1 MVRTDVEE
9 SKHHMPFVPR
19 ACPLLEA
26 GWSVSAVSNNLHF
39 AVTADF
45 VVLQLSSPIM
55 ELSAAKAPSAA
66 ADASEI
72 EIKKEMKKEPLSSKA
87 PEKPMHEVSSGN
99 ALLSSETILRTNK
112 RGERRRRRCQVAFS
126 YLPQNDDE
134 LELKVGDII
143 EVVGEVEE
151 GWWEG
156 VLNGKTGMFPSNF
169 IKELSGE
176 SDDLG
181 ISQDDQLSKSS
192 LRETTGSESDGGDS
206 SSTKSE
212 GANGTVA
219 TAAIQPKKVKG
230 VGFGDIF
237 KDKPIKLRPRSIEVE
252 NDFLPVEKTIGKKLP
267 PTAATPDSSK
277 PEMDSRTKAK
287 DYCKVIFPYE
297 AQNDDEL
304 TIKEGDIVTLINKDC
319 IDVGWWEGEL
329 NGRRGVFPDNFVKL
343 LPPDFEKEGN
353 RPKKPPPPSAP
364 VIKQGAGTTE
374 RKHEI
379 KKIPPERPETLP
391 NRTEEKERPER
402 EPKLDLQ
409 KPSVPAIPPK
419 KPRPPKTNSLSRPGA
434 LPPRRPERPVGPLTH
449 TRGDGA
455 KIDLVGSSIPG
466 MLDKDLSDRSNDI
479 DLEGFD
485 SVVSSTEKLSHPT
498 TSRPKATGRRPPSQS
513 LTSSSLSSPDIFDS
527 PSPEEDKEEH
537 VSLAHRGVDASKK
550 ASKTVTISQ
559 VSDNKASLPPKPG
572 TMAAGGG
579 GPAPLSSAA
588 SSPLSS
594 SLGTVGHRANSP
606 SLFGMEGKPKM
617 EPVASSQAA
626 MEELRT
632 QVRELRSII
641 ETMKDQQKREIKQLL
656 SELDEEKKIR
666 LRLQMEV
673 NDIKKALQSK

>member
-1 MVRTDVEE
+1 
-9 SKHHMPFVPR
+9 
-19 ACPLLEA
+19 
-26 GWSVSAVSNNLHF
+26 
-39 AVTADF
+39 
-45 VVLQLSSPIM
+45 M
-55 ELSAAKAPSAA
+55 EVSAAKAPSAA
-66 ADASEI
+66 DLSEI
-72 EIKKEMKKEPLSSKA
+72 EIKKEMKKDPLTNKA
-87 PEKPMHEVSSGN
+87 PEKPMHEVPSGN
-99 ALLSSETILRTNK
+99 SLLSSETILRTNK

-176 SDDLG
+176 SDELG
-181 ISQDDQLSKSS
+181 ISQDEQLSKSS

-267 PTAATPDSSK
+267 ATTATPDSSK
-277 PEMDSRTKAK
+277 TEMDSRTKSK

-374 RKHEI
+374 RKHEL
-379 KKIPPERPETLP
+379 KKIPPERPEMLP

-449 TRGDGA
+449 TRGDGP
-455 KIDLVGSSIPG
+455 KIDLAGSSLSGI
-466 MLDKDLSDRSNDI
+466 LDKDLSDRSNDI

-537 VSLAHRGVDASKK
+537 ISLAHRGVDASKK
-550 ASKTVTISQ
+550 TSKTVTISQ

-588 SSPLSS
+588 PSPLSS
-594 SLGTVGHRANSP
+594 SLGTAGHRANSP
-606 SLFGMEGKPKM
+606 SLFSTEGKPKM
-617 EPVASSQAA
+617 EPAASSQAA
-626 MEELRT
+626 VEELRT

-641 ETMKDQQKREIKQLL
+641 ENMKDQQKREIKQLL

>member
-1 MVRTDVEE
+1 MVEAIVEFDYQAQHDDE
-9 SKHHMPFVPR
+9 LTISVGEIITNIRKEDGGWWEGQINGRRGLFPDNFVR
-19 ACPLLEA
+19 
-26 GWSVSAVSNNLHF
+26 
-39 AVTADF
+39 
-45 VVLQLSSPIM
+45 
-55 ELSAAKAPSAA
+55 
-66 ADASEI
+66 
-72 EIKKEMKKEPLSSKA
+72 EIKKEMKKDPLSSKA

-99 ALLSSETILRTNK
+99 ALLSSEAILRTNK

-176 SDDLG
+176 SDDLS
-181 ISQDDQLSKSS
+181 ISQDEQLSKSRPEALLPPVSPLPFPAHGAKGKTTFEGTILYRAAPGKTEGHRRYYS

-237 KDKPIKLRPRSIEVE
+237 KDKAIKLRPRSTEVE

-267 PTAATPDSSK
+267 PAIATADSSK
-277 PEMDSRTKAK
+277 TEMDSRTKTK

-449 TRGDGA
+449 TRGDGP
-455 KIDLVGSSIPG
+455 KIDLVGSSLSGI
-466 MLDKDLSDRSNDI
+466 LDKDLSDRSNDI

-513 LTSSSLSSPDIFDS
+513 LTS
-527 PSPEEDKEEH
+527 
-537 VSLAHRGVDASKK
+537 
-550 ASKTVTISQ
+550 
-559 VSDNKASLPPKPG
+559 VSDNKAPLPPKPG
-572 TMAAGGG
+572 TMATGGSG
-579 GPAPLSSAA
+579 GPATLSSAA
-588 SSPLSS
+588 PAPLSS
-594 SLGTVGHRANSP
+594 SLGTAGHRANSP
-606 SLFGMEGKPKM
+606 SLFGTEVKPKM

-626 MEELRT
+626 LEELRT

>member
-1 MVRTDVEE
+1 
-9 SKHHMPFVPR
+9 
-19 ACPLLEA
+19 
-26 GWSVSAVSNNLHF
+26 
-39 AVTADF
+39 
-45 VVLQLSSPIM
+45 M
-55 ELSAAKAPSAA
+55 EVSAAKALSAA
-66 ADASEI
+66 DLSES
-72 EIKKEMKKEPLSSKA
+72 EIKKDMKKDPLSNKA
-87 PEKPMHEVSSGN
+87 PEKPMHDVSSGN
-99 ALLSSETILRTNK
+99 SLLSSETILRTNK

-176 SDDLG
+176 SDELG
-181 ISQDDQLSKSS
+181 ISQDEQMSKSS

-212 GANGTVA
+212 GANGTMA

-267 PTAATPDSSK
+267 SATVTPDPSK
-277 PEMDSRTKAK
+277 TEMDSRTKSK

-343 LPPDFEKEGN
+343 LPPDFDKEGN

-374 RKHEI
+374 RKHEL

-402 EPKLDLQ
+402 ESKLDLQ

-449 TRGDGA
+449 TRGDGP
-455 KIDLVGSSIPG
+455 KIELTGSTLASI
-466 MLDKDLSDRSNDI
+466 LDKDLSDRNNDI

-537 VSLAHRGVDASKK
+537 ISLAHRGVDVSKK
-550 ASKTVTISQ
+550 TSKTVTISQ

-579 GPAPLSSAA
+579 GPASLSSVA

-594 SLGTVGHRANSP
+594 SLGTAGHRANSP
-606 SLFGMEGKPKM
+606 SLFSTEGKPKM

-626 MEELRT
+626 VEELRT

>member
-1 MVRTDVEE
+1 M
-9 SKHHMPFVPR
+9 
-19 ACPLLEA
+19 
-26 GWSVSAVSNNLHF
+26 
-39 AVTADF
+39 
-45 VVLQLSSPIM
+45 
-55 ELSAAKAPSAA
+55 
-66 ADASEI
+66 
-72 EIKKEMKKEPLSSKA
+72 
-87 PEKPMHEVSSGN
+87 
-99 ALLSSETILRTNK
+99 
-112 RGERRRRRCQVAFS
+112 
-126 YLPQNDDE
+126 
-134 LELKVGDII
+134 
-143 EVVGEVEE
+143 
-151 GWWEG
+151 
-156 VLNGKTGMFPSNF
+156 
-169 IKELSGE
+169 
-176 SDDLG
+176 
-181 ISQDDQLSKSS
+181 
-192 LRETTGSESDGGDS
+192 
-206 SSTKSE
+206 
-212 GANGTVA
+212 
-219 TAAIQPKKVKG
+219 
-230 VGFGDIF
+230 GFGDIF

-402 EPKLDLQ
+402 EPKLDLP

-537 VSLAHRGVDASKK
+537 VLLAHRGVDASKK
-550 ASKTVTISQ
+550 TSKTVTISQ

-606 SLFGMEGKPKM
+606 SLFGTEGKPKM

>member
-1 MVRTDVEE
+1 
-9 SKHHMPFVPR
+9 
-19 ACPLLEA
+19 
-26 GWSVSAVSNNLHF
+26 
-39 AVTADF
+39 
-45 VVLQLSSPIM
+45 
-55 ELSAAKAPSAA
+55 
-66 ADASEI
+66 
-72 EIKKEMKKEPLSSKA
+72 MKKDPLSGKA
-87 PEKPMHEVSSGN
+87 PEKPMHEVSSGS

-181 ISQDDQLSKSS
+181 ISQDEQLSKSRPEALLPPASLLPFPAHGAKGKTTFEGTILYRAAPGKTEGHRRYYS

-267 PTAATPDSSK
+267 PTTSTPDSSK
-277 PEMDSRTKAK
+277 PEMDGRTKTK

-364 VIKQGAGTTE
+364 VIKQGA
-374 RKHEI
+374 
-379 KKIPPERPETLP
+379 
-391 NRTEEKERPER
+391 ERPER

-419 KPRPPKTNSLSRPGA
+419 KPRPPKANSLSRPGA

-449 TRGDGA
+449 TRGDGP
-455 KIDLVGSSIPG
+455 KIDLVGSSISG
-466 MLDKDLSDRSNDI
+466 ILDKDLSDRSNDI

-537 VSLAHRGVDASKK
+537 VSLAHRGVEASKK
-550 ASKTVTISQ
+550 TSKTVTISQ

-579 GPAPLSSAA
+579 GGPAPLSSAT

-594 SLGTVGHRANSP
+594 SLGTAGHRANSP
-606 SLFGMEGKPKM
+606 SLFGSEGKPKM
-617 EPVASSQAA
+617 EPTASSQAA
-626 MEELRT
+626 VEELRT

>member
-1 MVRTDVEE
+1 M
-9 SKHHMPFVPR
+9 
-19 ACPLLEA
+19 LL
-26 GWSVSAVSNNLHF
+26 
-39 AVTADF
+39 
-45 VVLQLSSPIM
+45 
-55 ELSAAKAPSAA
+55 K
-66 ADASEI
+66 

>member
-1 MVRTDVEE
+1 
-9 SKHHMPFVPR
+9 
-19 ACPLLEA
+19 
-26 GWSVSAVSNNLHF
+26 
-39 AVTADF
+39 
-45 VVLQLSSPIM
+45 M
-55 ELSAAKAPSAA
+55 ELSAAKAPSAV
-66 ADASEI
+66 DASEI
-72 EIKKEMKKEPLSSKA
+72 EIKKEMKKDPLSSKT
-87 PEKPMHEVSSGN
+87 PEKPMHEMSSGN

-176 SDDLG
+176 SDDLS
-181 ISQDDQLSKSS
+181 ISQDEQLSKSRPEALLPPASLLPFPAHGAKGKTTFEGTILYRAAPGKTEGHRRYYS

-267 PTAATPDSSK
+267 PATATQDSSK
-277 PEMDSRTKAK
+277 TEMDSRTKTK

-391 NRTEEKERPER
+391 NRTEEKERPDR

-455 KIDLVGSSIPG
+455 KIDLVGSSLSGI
-466 MLDKDLSDRSNDI
+466 LDKDLSDRSNDI

-513 LTSSSLSSPDIFDS
+513 LTS
-527 PSPEEDKEEH
+527 
-537 VSLAHRGVDASKK
+537 
-550 ASKTVTISQ
+550 
-559 VSDNKASLPPKPG
+559 VSDNKAPLPPKPG

-579 GPAPLSSAA
+579 GGPATLSTVVPA
-588 SSPLSS
+588 PLSS
-594 SLGTVGHRANSP
+594 SLGTAGHRANSP
-606 SLFGMEGKPKM
+606 SLFGTEGKPKM
-617 EPVASSQAA
+617 EPVAISQAA
-626 MEELRT
+626 LEELRT

>member
-1 MVRTDVEE
+1 
-9 SKHHMPFVPR
+9 
-19 ACPLLEA
+19 
-26 GWSVSAVSNNLHF
+26 
-39 AVTADF
+39 
-45 VVLQLSSPIM
+45 M
-55 ELSAAKAPSAA
+55 EVSAAKALSAT
-66 ADASEI
+66 DLSES
-72 EIKKEMKKEPLSSKA
+72 EIKKDMKKDPLSNKA
-87 PEKPMHEVSSGN
+87 PEKPMHDVSSGN
-99 ALLSSETILRTNK
+99 SLLSSETILRTNK

-176 SDDLG
+176 SDELG
-181 ISQDDQLSKSS
+181 ISQDEQMSKSS

-212 GANGTVA
+212 GANGTMA

-267 PTAATPDSSK
+267 SATVTPDPSK
-277 PEMDSRTKAK
+277 TEMDSRTKSK

-343 LPPDFEKEGN
+343 LPPDFDKEGN

-374 RKHEI
+374 RKHEL

-419 KPRPPKTNSLSRPGA
+419 KPRPPKTNSLNRPGA

-449 TRGDGA
+449 TRGDGP
-455 KIDLVGSSIPG
+455 KIELTGSTLASI
-466 MLDKDLSDRSNDI
+466 LDKDLSDRNNDI

-537 VSLAHRGVDASKK
+537 ISLAHRGVDVSKK
-550 ASKTVTISQ
+550 TSKTVTISQ

-579 GPAPLSSAA
+579 GPASLSSVA

-594 SLGTVGHRANSP
+594 SLGTAGHRANSP
-606 SLFGMEGKPKM
+606 SLFSTEGKPKM

-626 MEELRT
+626 VEELRT

>member
-1 MVRTDVEE
+1 VDSQT
-9 SKHHMPFVPR
+9 
-19 ACPLLEA
+19 
-26 GWSVSAVSNNLHF
+26 
-39 AVTADF
+39 
-45 VVLQLSSPIM
+45 
-55 ELSAAKAPSAA
+55 
-66 ADASEI
+66 
-72 EIKKEMKKEPLSSKA
+72 
-87 PEKPMHEVSSGN
+87 EKINIQIP
-99 ALLSSETILRTNK
+99 
-112 RGERRRRRCQVAFS
+112 
-126 YLPQNDDE
+126 
-134 LELKVGDII
+134 
-143 EVVGEVEE
+143 
-151 GWWEG
+151 
-156 VLNGKTGMFPSNF
+156 NG
-169 IKELSGE
+169 I
-176 SDDLG
+176 
-181 ISQDDQLSKSS
+181 
-192 LRETTGSESDGGDS
+192 
-206 SSTKSE
+206 
-212 GANGTVA
+212 
-219 TAAIQPKKVKG
+219 
-230 VGFGDIF
+230 
-237 KDKPIKLRPRSIEVE
+237 
-252 NDFLPVEKTIGKKLP
+252 
-267 PTAATPDSSK
+267 
-277 PEMDSRTKAK
+277 

-402 EPKLDLQ
+402 EPKLDLP

-527 PSPEEDKEEH
+527 PSPEEDKERT
-537 VSLAHRGVDASKK
+537 LDASKK
-550 ASKTVTISQ
+550 TSKTVTISQ
-559 VSDNKASLPPKPG
+559 VSEACGLPSSLPPMSLIPPCLSLPSSCWALTLKKSSSFSFLSQPSIAKG
-572 TMAAGGG
+572 VLNLQAMPLTSLQLPSCLDQNSLSLAPAISSLSFALSTSGSPPG
-579 GPAPLSSAA
+579 GPLLVWLHPLSHSPSQPQE
-588 SSPLSS
+588 SSPLSPP
-594 SLGTVGHRANSP
+594 LPILQPKQIERNAMDGRLNMVRVA
-606 SLFGMEGKPKM
+606 KPLKLIYISRVIPAKT
-617 EPVASSQAA
+617 PVTFP
-626 MEELRT
+626 EEINKLILRFT
-632 QVRELRSII
+632 Q
-641 ETMKDQQKREIKQLL
+641 TWKYWQ
-656 SELDEEKKIR
+656 
-666 LRLQMEV
+666 
-673 NDIKKALQSK
+673 

>member
-1 MVRTDVEE
+1 MEFDYQAQHDDELTISVGEIITNIRKEDGGWWEGQINGRRGLFPDNFVR
-9 SKHHMPFVPR
+9 
-19 ACPLLEA
+19 
-26 GWSVSAVSNNLHF
+26 
-39 AVTADF
+39 
-45 VVLQLSSPIM
+45 
-55 ELSAAKAPSAA
+55 
-66 ADASEI
+66 
-72 EIKKEMKKEPLSSKA
+72 EIKKEMKKDPLSSKA
-87 PEKPMHEVSSGN
+87 PEKPMHEASSGN

-181 ISQDDQLSKSS
+181 ISQDEQLSKSS

-267 PTAATPDSSK
+267 PTTVTPDASK
-277 PEMDSRTKAK
+277 TEMDSRTKAK

-329 NGRRGVFPDNFVKL
+329 SGRRGVFPDNFVKL
-343 LPPDFEKEGN
+343 LPPDFEREGN

-374 RKHEI
+374 RKHEM

-449 TRGDGA
+449 SRVDGP
-455 KIDLVGSSIPG
+455 KIDLVGSSVSSI
-466 MLDKDLSDRSNDI
+466 LDKDLSDRSNDI

-550 ASKTVTISQ
+550 TSKTVTISQ
-559 VSDNKASLPPKPG
+559 VSENKASLPPKPG
-572 TMAAGGG
+572 PMATGGG

-588 SSPLSS
+588 PSPLSS
-594 SLGTVGHRANSP
+594 SLGTAGHRANSP
-606 SLFGMEGKPKM
+606 SLFGAEGKPKM

-626 MEELRT
+626 VEELRT

>member
-1 MVRTDVEE
+1 
-9 SKHHMPFVPR
+9 
-19 ACPLLEA
+19 
-26 GWSVSAVSNNLHF
+26 
-39 AVTADF
+39 
-45 VVLQLSSPIM
+45 M
-55 ELSAAKAPSAA
+55 ELSAATAPGT
-66 ADASEI
+66 ADASET
-72 EIKKEMKKEPLSSKA
+72 EIKKEMKKDPLSGKA
-87 PEKPMHEVSSGN
+87 PEKPMHEVSSGS

-181 ISQDDQLSKSS
+181 ISQDEQLSKSS

-267 PTAATPDSSK
+267 PTTSTPDSSK
-277 PEMDSRTKAK
+277 PEMDGRTKTK

-364 VIKQGAGTTE
+364 VIKQGA
-374 RKHEI
+374 
-379 KKIPPERPETLP
+379 
-391 NRTEEKERPER
+391 ERPER

-419 KPRPPKTNSLSRPGA
+419 KPRPPKANSLSRPGA

-449 TRGDGA
+449 TRGDGP
-455 KIDLVGSSIPG
+455 KIDLVGSSISG
-466 MLDKDLSDRSNDI
+466 ILDKDLSDRSNDI

-537 VSLAHRGVDASKK
+537 VSLAHRGVEASKK
-550 ASKTVTISQ
+550 TSKTVTISQ

-579 GPAPLSSAA
+579 GGPAPLSSAT

-594 SLGTVGHRANSP
+594 SLGTAGHRANSP
-606 SLFGMEGKPKM
+606 SLFGSEGKPKM
-617 EPVASSQAA
+617 EPTASSQAA
-626 MEELRT
+626 VEELRT

>member
-1 MVRTDVEE
+1 MEFDYQAQHDDELTISVGEVITNIRKEDGGWWEGQINGRRGLFPDNFVR
-9 SKHHMPFVPR
+9 
-19 ACPLLEA
+19 
-26 GWSVSAVSNNLHF
+26 
-39 AVTADF
+39 
-45 VVLQLSSPIM
+45 
-55 ELSAAKAPSAA
+55 
-66 ADASEI
+66 EI
-72 EIKKEMKKEPLSSKA
+72 RKDMKKDLLSNKA
-87 PEKPMHEVSSGN
+87 PEKPMHDVSSGN
-99 ALLSSETILRTNK
+99 SLLSSETILRTNK

-176 SDDLG
+176 SDELG
-181 ISQDDQLSKSS
+181 ISQDEQLSKSS

-267 PTAATPDSSK
+267 AATSTPEPSK
-277 PEMDSRTKAK
+277 TEMDSRTKTK

-343 LPPDFEKEGN
+343 LPPDFDKEGN

-364 VIKQGAGTTE
+364 VIKQAAGTTE

-419 KPRPPKTNSLSRPGA
+419 KPRPPKTNSLNRPGA

-449 TRGDGA
+449 TRSDSP
-455 KIDLVGSSIPG
+455 KVDLAGSTLSGI
-466 MLDKDLSDRSNDI
+466 LDKDPPDRSNDI

-485 SVVSSTEKLSHPT
+485 SVISSTEKLSHPT

-537 VSLAHRGVDASKK
+537 ISLAHRGIEVSKK
-550 ASKTVTISQ
+550 TSKTVTISQ

-572 TMAAGGG
+572 TMAAASS
-579 GPAPLSSAA
+579 GPPSLSSVA
-588 SSPLSS
+588 SSPMSS
-594 SLGTVGHRANSP
+594 SLGTAGQRASSP
-606 SLFGMEGKPKM
+606 SLFGPDGKPKM
-617 EPVASSQAA
+617 EPAASSQAA
-626 MEELRT
+626 IEELKM
-632 QVRELRSII
+632 QVRELRTII

>member
-1 MVRTDVEE
+1 
-9 SKHHMPFVPR
+9 
-19 ACPLLEA
+19 
-26 GWSVSAVSNNLHF
+26 
-39 AVTADF
+39 
-45 VVLQLSSPIM
+45 M
-55 ELSAAKAPSAA
+55 ELSAARAPSP
-66 ADASEI
+66 ADLPET
-72 EIKKEMKKEPLSSKA
+72 EIKKDMKKDPLSNKA
-87 PEKPMHEVSSGN
+87 PEKPMHDVAAGN

-181 ISQDDQLSKSS
+181 ISQDEQLSKSS

-212 GANGTVA
+212 GANGTAA

-267 PTAATPDSSK
+267 PATATPDPSK
-277 PEMDSRTKAK
+277 TEMDSRTKTK

-343 LPPDFEKEGN
+343 LPPDFDKEGN

-391 NRTEEKERPER
+391 NRTEEKDRPER

-419 KPRPPKTNSLSRPGA
+419 KPRPPKTNSLNRPGA

-449 TRGDGA
+449 TRGDSP
-455 KIDLVGSSIPG
+455 KIDLAGSVLSGI
-466 MLDKDLSDRSNDI
+466 LDKDLSDRSNDI

-537 VSLAHRGVDASKK
+537 ISLAHRGLDVSRKT
-550 ASKTVTISQ
+550 SKTVTISQ

-572 TMAAGGG
+572 TMAAGSS
-579 GPAPLSSAA
+579 GPASLSSVA
-588 SSPLSS
+588 SSPMSS
-594 SLGTVGHRANSP
+594 SLGPSGHRANSP
-606 SLFGMEGKPKM
+606 SLFSTEGKPKV
-617 EPVASSQAA
+617 EPAVSSQAA
-626 MEELRT
+626 VEELKT

-641 ETMKDQQKREIKQLL
+641 ESMKDQQKREIKQLL

>member
-1 MVRTDVEE
+1 MVEAIVEFDYKAQHDDE
-9 SKHHMPFVPR
+9 LTISVGDIITNIKKEDGGWWEGQVKGRRGLFPDNFVR
-19 ACPLLEA
+19 
-26 GWSVSAVSNNLHF
+26 
-39 AVTADF
+39 
-45 VVLQLSSPIM
+45 
-55 ELSAAKAPSAA
+55 
-66 ADASEI
+66 
-72 EIKKEMKKEPLSSKA
+72 EIKKEMKKETLSSKP
-87 PEKPMHEVSSGN
+87 PEKPMQEVSNGSS
-99 ALLSSETILRTNK
+99 LLSSDTFIRTNK
-112 RGERRRRRCQVAFS
+112 RERNRRRRCQVAFS

-181 ISQDDQLSKSS
+181 IAQEEQLIKPS

-212 GANGTVA
+212 GANGMVA
-219 TAAIQPKKVKG
+219 AAAIQPKKIRG

-252 NDFLPVEKTIGKKLP
+252 NDFIPVEKVVGKKLP
-267 PTAATPDSSK
+267 PTAPTQESAK
-277 PEMDSRTKAK
+277 IEMDSRTKSK

-297 AQNDDEL
+297 AQNEDEL
-304 TIKEGDIVTLINKDC
+304 TIREGDIVTLVNKDC

-402 EPKLDLQ
+402 EQKLDLQ

-434 LPPRRPERPVGPLTH
+434 LLPRRPERPVVPVTH
-449 TRGDGA
+449 TRTDNT
-455 KIDLVGSSIPG
+455 KIDLVVSTVSSTSE
-466 MLDKDLSDRSNDI
+466 KDLSDRSNDI

-513 LTSSSLSSPDIFDS
+513 LTSSSLSSPDFFDS

-537 VSLAHRGVDASKK
+537 TSLAHRGTDVSKK
-550 ASKTVTISQ
+550 TAKTVTISQ
-559 VSDNKASLPPKPG
+559 VSDNKASLPLKPG
-572 TMAAGGG
+572 AMAAVGSSTQT
-579 GPAPLSSAA
+579 PLSS
-588 SSPLSS
+588 SSSSSLHSS
-594 SLGTVGHRANSP
+594 SLGTSHRSNSP
-606 SLFGMEGKPKM
+606 SLFSIEGKPKT
-617 EPVASSQAA
+617 EQLSYGQSAV
-626 MEELRT
+626 EELRT
-632 QVRELRSII
+632 QVKELRTII

-673 NDIKKALQSK
+673 NDIKKVLQSK

>member
-1 MVRTDVEE
+1 MVEAIVEFDYQAQHDDE
-9 SKHHMPFVPR
+9 LTISVGEVITNIRKEDGGWWEGQINGRRGLFPDNFVR
-19 ACPLLEA
+19 
-26 GWSVSAVSNNLHF
+26 
-39 AVTADF
+39 
-45 VVLQLSSPIM
+45 
-55 ELSAAKAPSAA
+55 
-66 ADASEI
+66 
-72 EIKKEMKKEPLSSKA
+72 EIKKDMKKDPLSNKA
-87 PEKPMHEVSSGN
+87 PEKPVHDVASGN

-112 RGERRRRRCQVAFS
+112 RGDRRRRRCQVAFS

-176 SDDLG
+176 SDELG
-181 ISQDDQLSKSS
+181 ISQDEQLSKSS

-219 TAAIQPKKVKG
+219 PAAIQPKKVKG

-267 PTAATPDSSK
+267 PATSAPDPSK
-277 PEMDSRTKAK
+277 TEMDIRTKTK

-343 LPPDFEKEGN
+343 LPPDFDKEGN

-419 KPRPPKTNSLSRPGA
+419 KPRPPKTNSLNRPGA

-449 TRGDGA
+449 TRGDSP
-455 KIDLVGSSIPG
+455 KIDLAGSALSGI
-466 MLDKDLSDRSNDI
+466 LDKDLSDRSNDI

-537 VSLAHRGVDASKK
+537 ISLAHRGLDVSRKT
-550 ASKTVTISQ
+550 SKTVTISQ

-572 TMAAGGG
+572 TMAAGSSGS
-579 GPAPLSSAA
+579 ASLSSVA
-588 SSPLSS
+588 SSPMSS
-594 SLGTVGHRANSP
+594 SLGTAGHRANSP
-606 SLFGMEGKPKM
+606 SLFSTEGKAKG
-617 EPVASSQAA
+617 EPAVSSQAA
-626 MEELRT
+626 VEELRT

-641 ETMKDQQKREIKQLL
+641 ESMKEQQKREIKQLL

>member
-1 MVRTDVEE
+1 MVEAIVEFDYKAQHDDE
-9 SKHHMPFVPR
+9 LTISVGDIITNIKKEDGGWWEGQVKGRRGLFPDNFVR
-19 ACPLLEA
+19 
-26 GWSVSAVSNNLHF
+26 
-39 AVTADF
+39 
-45 VVLQLSSPIM
+45 
-55 ELSAAKAPSAA
+55 
-66 ADASEI
+66 
-72 EIKKEMKKEPLSSKA
+72 EIKKEMKKETLSSKP
-87 PEKPMHEVSSGN
+87 PEKPVQEVSNGSS
-99 ALLSSETILRTNK
+99 LLSSDTIIRTN
-112 RGERRRRRCQVAFS
+112 RRERNRRRRCQVAFS

-181 ISQDDQLSKSS
+181 IAQEEQLIKPS

-212 GANGTVA
+212 GANGMVA
-219 TAAIQPKKVKG
+219 AAAAIQPKKVRG

-252 NDFLPVEKTIGKKLP
+252 NDFIPVEKAVGKKLP
-267 PTAATPDSSK
+267 PTAATQESAK
-277 PEMDSRTKAK
+277 IEMDSRTKSK

-297 AQNDDEL
+297 AQNEDEL
-304 TIKEGDIVTLINKDC
+304 TIREGDIVTLVSKDC

-402 EPKLDLQ
+402 EQKPDLQ

-434 LPPRRPERPVGPLTH
+434 LPPRRPERPVVPVTH
-449 TRGDGA
+449 TRSDNT
-455 KIDLVGSSIPG
+455 KIDLVVSTVSSTSE
-466 MLDKDLSDRSNDI
+466 KDLSDRSNDI

-513 LTSSSLSSPDIFDS
+513 LTSSSLSSPDFFDS

-537 VSLAHRGVDASKK
+537 TSLAHRGIDVSKK
-550 ASKTVTISQ
+550 TAKTVTISQ

-572 TMAAGGG
+572 GMAAVGSSTQT
-579 GPAPLSSAA
+579 PLSS
-588 SSPLSS
+588 SSSSSLHSS
-594 SLGTVGHRANSP
+594 SLGTTSHRSNSP
-606 SLFGMEGKPKM
+606 SPFSVEGKPKT
-617 EPVASSQAA
+617 EPLSYGQSAV
-626 MEELRT
+626 EELRT
-632 QVRELRSII
+632 QVKELRTII

-673 NDIKKALQSK
+673 NDIKKVLQSK

>member
-1 MVRTDVEE
+1 
-9 SKHHMPFVPR
+9 
-19 ACPLLEA
+19 
-26 GWSVSAVSNNLHF
+26 
-39 AVTADF
+39 
-45 VVLQLSSPIM
+45 M
-55 ELSAAKAPSAA
+55 ELSAAQALSP
-66 ADASEI
+66 ADLPES
-72 EIKKEMKKEPLSSKA
+72 EIKKDMKKDLLSNKA
-87 PEKPMHEVSSGN
+87 PEKPMHDVSSGN
-99 ALLSSETILRTNK
+99 SLLSSETILRTNK

-176 SDDLG
+176 SDELG
-181 ISQDDQLSKSS
+181 ISQDEQLSKSS

-267 PTAATPDSSK
+267 PATSTTDPAK
-277 PEMDSRTKAK
+277 TEMDSRTKTK

-343 LPPDFEKEGN
+343 LPPDFDKEGN

-402 EPKLDLQ
+402 EPKMDLQ

-419 KPRPPKTNSLSRPGA
+419 KPRPPKTNSLNRPGA

-449 TRGDGA
+449 TRGDSP
-455 KIDLVGSSIPG
+455 KIDLPSSILTG
-466 MLDKDLSDRSNDI
+466 ILDKDHSDRNNDI

-485 SVVSSTEKLSHPT
+485 SVVSSAEKLSHPT

-527 PSPEEDKEEH
+527 PSPEEEKEEH
-537 VSLAHRGVDASKK
+537 VSLVNRGIDVSKK
-550 ASKTVTISQ
+550 TSKTVTISQ
-559 VSDNKASLPPKPG
+559 VSDNKTSLPPKPG
-572 TMAAGGG
+572 MAAGSS
-579 GPAPLSSAA
+579 GPAPLSSMT
-588 SSPLSS
+588 SSPMSS
-594 SLGTVGHRANSP
+594 SLGTAGHRSGSP
-606 SLFGMEGKPKM
+606 SLFSTEGKPKM
-617 EPVASSQAA
+617 EPAVGISSQTAV
-626 MEELRT
+626 EELKA
-632 QVRELRSII
+632 QVRELRNII

>member
-1 MVRTDVEE
+1 
-9 SKHHMPFVPR
+9 
-19 ACPLLEA
+19 
-26 GWSVSAVSNNLHF
+26 
-39 AVTADF
+39 
-45 VVLQLSSPIM
+45 M
-55 ELSAAKAPSAA
+55 EKRSH
-66 ADASEI
+66 DYE

-402 EPKLDLQ
+402 EPKLDLP

-550 ASKTVTISQ
+550 TSKTVTISQ

-606 SLFGMEGKPKM
+606 SLFGTEGKPKM

>member
-1 MVRTDVEE
+1 MVEAIVEFDYQAQHDDE
-9 SKHHMPFVPR
+9 LTISVGEIITNIRKEDGGWWEGQINGRRGLFPDNFVR
-19 ACPLLEA
+19 
-26 GWSVSAVSNNLHF
+26 
-39 AVTADF
+39 
-45 VVLQLSSPIM
+45 
-55 ELSAAKAPSAA
+55 
-66 ADASEI
+66 
-72 EIKKEMKKEPLSSKA
+72 EIKKEMKKDPLSSKA

-99 ALLSSETILRTNK
+99 ALLSSEAILRTNK

-176 SDDLG
+176 SDDLS
-181 ISQDDQLSKSS
+181 ISQDEQLSKSS

-237 KDKPIKLRPRSIEVE
+237 KDKAIKLRPRSTEVE
-252 NDFLPVEKTIGKKLP
+252 NDFLPMEKTIGKKLP
-267 PTAATPDSSK
+267 PAIATADSSK
-277 PEMDSRTKAK
+277 TEMDSRTKTK

-449 TRGDGA
+449 TRGDGP
-455 KIDLVGSSIPG
+455 KIDLVGSSLTGI
-466 MLDKDLSDRSNDI
+466 LDKDLSDRSNDI

-513 LTSSSLSSPDIFDS
+513 LTS
-527 PSPEEDKEEH
+527 
-537 VSLAHRGVDASKK
+537 
-550 ASKTVTISQ
+550 
-559 VSDNKASLPPKPG
+559 VSDNKAPLPPKPG

-579 GPAPLSSAA
+579 GGPATLSSAA
-588 SSPLSS
+588 PAPLSS
-594 SLGTVGHRANSP
+594 SLGTAGHRANSP

-626 MEELRT
+626 VEELRT